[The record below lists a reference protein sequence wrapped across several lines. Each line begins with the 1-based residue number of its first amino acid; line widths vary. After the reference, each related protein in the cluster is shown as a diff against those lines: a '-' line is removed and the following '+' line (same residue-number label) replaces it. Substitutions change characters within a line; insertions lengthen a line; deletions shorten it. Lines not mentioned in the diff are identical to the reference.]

1 MVAAD
6 SISTTTKHPVSPMT
20 IVAVSSS
27 SPDIN
32 VGQQP
37 QQPSRQQQQRD
48 DQQDPSLLGTDD
60 VSITSSMVDQTFS
73 NEIRRRIEMAVAQ
86 AKHFKQQQHQQQ
98 KCQTGGDDVVGT
110 TTSTSSSLNGDNEA
124 MSSAAD
130 SVGAGTT
137 TNIEIVQS
145 PLDSDSTG
153 SSSASSSRNGK

>member
-32 VGQQP
+32 ASQQT
-37 QQPSRQQQQRD
+37 QHPSRQPQTRD
-48 DQQDPSLLGTDD
+48 AQQDASLLGTDD
-60 VSITSSMVDQTFS
+60 ISISSSMVDQTFS
-73 NEIRRRIEMAVAQ
+73 KEICRRLEMAVAQ
-86 AKHFKQQQHQQQ
+86 AKHFKQHQQQ

-110 TTSTSSSLNGDNEA
+110 TTSTSSSINGDNEA

-130 SVGAGTT
+130 SVAAGTT

-145 PLDSDSTG
+145 PLGSDSTG
-153 SSSASSSRNGK
+153 SSSASSFRNGK